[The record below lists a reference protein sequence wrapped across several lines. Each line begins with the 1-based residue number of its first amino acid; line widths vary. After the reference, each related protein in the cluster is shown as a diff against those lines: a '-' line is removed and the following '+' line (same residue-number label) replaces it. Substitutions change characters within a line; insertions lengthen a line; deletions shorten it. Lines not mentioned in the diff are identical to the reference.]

1 MILKNNKHPSHL
13 ANRSRMQV
21 LYWENES
28 VLMIGPKGDS
38 LFYSEHKVCLCVCVC
53 VYADGYLC
61 ACMQTYINVWLHVFM
76 YLLVRHFTV

>member
-38 LFYSEHKVCLCVCVC
+38 LFYSEHKVCLCVCVF
-53 VYADGYLC
+53 VQTDTC
-61 ACMQTYINVWLHVFM
+61 AHAC
-76 YLLVRHFTV
+76 RHI